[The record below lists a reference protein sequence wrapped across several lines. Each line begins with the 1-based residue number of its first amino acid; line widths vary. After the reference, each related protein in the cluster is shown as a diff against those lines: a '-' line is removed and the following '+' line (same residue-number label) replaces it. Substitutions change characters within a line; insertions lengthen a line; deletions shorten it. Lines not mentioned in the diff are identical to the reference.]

1 MLRHVRMIVFV
12 AIVTAVAVGLL
23 LPNPF
28 KRTETAQVSQIPQ
41 MSIN

>member
-1 MLRHVRMIVFV
+1 MLRHIRVIVFL
-12 AIVTAVAVGLL
+12 AIVGAVGIGLL

-28 KRTETAQVSQIPQ
+28 KKTETAQVSQIPQ